1 MGVNISQIFRGSIIL
16 EKLPSSDIP
25 CVCLMFGAKSVGFS
39 LISWPRLIF
48 AFGHIFSFKYWIVS
62 TIGLLLFLLS
72 AMFPASLMAQDTTM
86 VNAVSSGGSME
97 NTGNGSVEFS
107 FGQLLYANEIAGS
120 FHVNQGIQQPSI
132 YELAS
137 SVSSLSCNNYVI
149 DNSVL
154 LKGEMYNGVVILPYL
169 GGNGANYLG
178 LNLSSSS
185 VKGLTMTLPTGKL
198 AKGNGSIELVLKGV
212 PSDTGVALFT
222 LVFGTK
228 TCPIS
233 LRVNTLQPELSVLRC
248 DNLSLNPS
256 AVGKN
261 LDYSGEM
268 SFTFSGGNNIKTTP
282 VLLSSQGVN
291 GLVLKADSLLL
302 NQAGGVLK
310 YTLLGKPT
318 SAGTAVFSFQ
328 IGGKACDI
336 SLKVLDSEMIKV
348 SDFFSPNGDGVNDYW
363 TIPEL
368 DLLTDSRVFI
378 FDRFGRLLVENTG
391 TAFRWDGLINNIPAP
406 VDSYWYLVKLNE
418 NESLRGNFTLMR

>member
-1 MGVNISQIFRGSIIL
+1 MFCMTINAIFFNIVFVIFL
-16 EKLPSSDIP
+16 
-25 CVCLMFGAKSVGFS
+25 VF
-39 LISWPRLIF
+39 
-48 AFGHIFSFKYWIVS
+48 VS
-62 TIGLLLFLLS
+62 P
-72 AMFPASLMAQDTTM
+72 AMAAVAQDTTIVM
-86 VNAVSSGGSME
+86 ATSSGGSLE
-97 NTGNGSVEFS
+97 NMGNGSIEFS
-107 FGQLLYANEIAGS
+107 FGQLLYANEITDA
-120 FHVNQGIQQPSI
+120 HNVNQGIQQPSI

-137 SVSSLSCNNYVI
+137 SVSSLSCDNYML
-149 DNSVL
+149 DNTVL

-178 LNLSSSS
+178 LNISSSS
-185 VKGLTMTLPTGKL
+185 VKGLTMTLPSGKL

-212 PSDTGVALFT
+212 PSDTGIAQFN

-233 LRVNTLQPELSVLRC
+233 LRVYTIQPELSVLRC
-248 DNLSLNPS
+248 DNFSLFPS

-261 LDYSGEM
+261 LDYSGEV
-268 SFTFSGGNNIKTTP
+268 SITYSGGNNVKTAP
-282 VLLSSQGVN
+282 VSLSSQGVN
-291 GLVLKADSLLL
+291 GLVLKADAMSL
-302 NQAGGVLK
+302 NQTGGLLK

-328 IGGKACDI
+328 IGGKACEV

-348 SDFFSPNGDGVNDYW
+348 SDFFSPNGDGLNDYW

-368 DLLTDSRVFI
+368 DLLADSRVFI

>member
-1 MGVNISQIFRGSIIL
+1 MGVNILQIFSRPFIL
-16 EKLPSSDIP
+16 EKSPSSDIP
-25 CVCLMFGAKSVGFS
+25 RVCLTIGNKSVGFS
-39 LISWPRLIF
+39 LNSWSRFIF
-48 AFGHIFSFKYWIVS
+48 ILGHVFSFKYWIVS

-72 AMFPASLMAQDTTM
+72 VMTPASLIAQDTTI
-86 VNAVSSGGSME
+86 VSAVSSGGSLE
-97 NTGNGSVEFS
+97 NTGNGSIEFS
-107 FGQLLYANEIAGS
+107 FGQLLYANEIANT
-120 FHVNQGIQQPSI
+120 HNVNQGIQQPSI

-137 SVSSLSCNNYVI
+137 SVSSLSCDNYML
-149 DNSVL
+149 DNTVL

-178 LNLSSSS
+178 LNISSSS
-185 VKGLTMTLPTGKL
+185 VKGLTMTLPSGKL

-212 PSDTGVALFT
+212 PSDTGIALFN

-233 LRVNTLQPELSVLRC
+233 LRVHSPQPELSVLRC
-248 DNLSLNPS
+248 DNFSLFPS

-261 LDYSGEM
+261 LDYSGEV
-268 SFTFSGGNNIKTTP
+268 SITYSGGNNVKTAP
-282 VLLSSQGVN
+282 VSLSSQGVN
-291 GLVLKADSLLL
+291 GLVLKADAMSL
-302 NQAGGVLK
+302 NQTGGLLK

-391 TAFRWDGLINNIPAP
+391 TAFRWDGLINNVPAP
-406 VDSYWYLVKLNE
+406 VDSYWYLVKLNDIE
-418 NESLRGNFTLMR
+418 TLRGNFTLMR

>member
-1 MGVNISQIFRGSIIL
+1 MTINAIFFNIVFVIFL
-16 EKLPSSDIP
+16 
-25 CVCLMFGAKSVGFS
+25 FF
-39 LISWPRLIF
+39 
-48 AFGHIFSFKYWIVS
+48 VS
-62 TIGLLLFLLS
+62 P
-72 AMFPASLMAQDTTM
+72 AMAAVAQDTTIVM
-86 VNAVSSGGSME
+86 ATSSGGSLE
-97 NTGNGSVEFS
+97 NMGNGSIEFS
-107 FGQLLYANEIAGS
+107 FGQLLYANEIANAYN
-120 FHVNQGIQQPSI
+120 VNQGIQQPSI

-137 SVSSLSCNNYVI
+137 SVSSLSCDNYVL
-149 DNSVL
+149 DNTVL

-178 LNLSSSS
+178 LNISSS
-185 VKGLTMTLPTGKL
+185 VKGLTMTLPSGKL

-212 PSDTGVALFT
+212 PADTGIALFN

-233 LRVNTLQPELSVLRC
+233 LRVYTIQPELSVLRC
-248 DNLSLNPS
+248 DNFSLFPS

-261 LDYSGEM
+261 LDYSGEV
-268 SFTFSGGNNIKTTP
+268 SITYSGGNNVKTAP
-282 VLLSSQGVN
+282 VSLSSQGVN
-291 GLVLKADSLLL
+291 GLVLKADAMSL
-302 NQAGGVLK
+302 NQTGGLLK

-328 IGGKACDI
+328 IGGKACDV
-336 SLKVLDSEMIKV
+336 SVKVLDSEMIKV
-348 SDFFSPNGDGVNDYW
+348 SDFFSPNGDGVNDHW

-368 DLLTDSRVFI
+368 DLLPDSRVFI

-391 TAFRWDGLINNIPAP
+391 TAFRWDGLINNVPAP

>member
-1 MGVNISQIFRGSIIL
+1 MFCMTINAIFFNIVFVIFL
-16 EKLPSSDIP
+16 
-25 CVCLMFGAKSVGFS
+25 VF
-39 LISWPRLIF
+39 
-48 AFGHIFSFKYWIVS
+48 VS
-62 TIGLLLFLLS
+62 P
-72 AMFPASLMAQDTTM
+72 AMAAVAQDTTIVM
-86 VNAVSSGGSME
+86 ATSSGGSLE
-97 NTGNGSVEFS
+97 NMGNGSIEFS
-107 FGQLLYANEIAGS
+107 FGQLLYANEITEA
-120 FHVNQGIQQPSI
+120 HNVNQGIQQPSI

-137 SVSSLSCNNYVI
+137 SVSSLSCDNYML
-149 DNSVL
+149 DNTVL

-178 LNLSSSS
+178 LNIPSSS

-212 PSDTGVALFT
+212 PSDTGIAQFN

-233 LRVNTLQPELSVLRC
+233 LRVYTIQPELSVLRC
-248 DNLSLNPS
+248 DNFSLFPS

-261 LDYSGEM
+261 LDYSGVV
-268 SFTFSGGNNIKTTP
+268 SITYSGGNNVKTAP
-282 VLLSSQGVN
+282 VSLSSQGVN

-310 YTLLGKPT
+310 YTLLGKPG
-318 SAGTAVFSFQ
+318 SAGTALFSLQ

-368 DLLTDSRVFI
+368 DLLPDSRVFV
-378 FDRFGRLLVENTG
+378 FDRFGRTLVESVGNS
-391 TAFRWDGLINNIPAP
+391 FRWDGLINNVPAP

-418 NESLRGNFTLMR
+418 NETLRGNFTLMR

>member
-1 MGVNISQIFRGSIIL
+1 MFCMTINAIFFNIVFVIFL
-16 EKLPSSDIP
+16 
-25 CVCLMFGAKSVGFS
+25 VF
-39 LISWPRLIF
+39 
-48 AFGHIFSFKYWIVS
+48 VS
-62 TIGLLLFLLS
+62 P
-72 AMFPASLMAQDTTM
+72 AMAAVAQDTTIVM
-86 VNAVSSGGSME
+86 ATSSGGSLE
-97 NTGNGSVEFS
+97 NMGNGSIEFS
-107 FGQLLYANEIAGS
+107 FGQLLYANEIANAYN
-120 FHVNQGIQQPSI
+120 VNQGIQQPSI

-137 SVSSLSCNNYVI
+137 SVSSLSCDNYML
-149 DNSVL
+149 DNTVL

-178 LNLSSSS
+178 LNIPSSS
-185 VKGLTMTLPTGKL
+185 VKGLTMTLPSGKL

-212 PSDTGVALFT
+212 PSDTGIALFN

-233 LRVNTLQPELSVLRC
+233 LRVYTIQPELSVLRC
-248 DNLSLNPS
+248 DNFSLFPS

-261 LDYSGEM
+261 LDYSGEV
-268 SFTFSGGNNIKTTP
+268 SITYSGGNNVKTAP
-282 VLLSSQGVN
+282 VSLSSQGVN
-291 GLVLKADSLLL
+291 GLVLKADAMSL
-302 NQAGGVLK
+302 NQTGGLLK

-328 IGGKACDI
+328 IGGKACEV

-348 SDFFSPNGDGVNDYW
+348 SDFFSPNGDGLNDYW

-368 DLLTDSRVFI
+368 DLLADSRVFI

-391 TAFRWDGLINNIPAP
+391 TAFRWDGLINNVPAP

>member
-1 MGVNISQIFRGSIIL
+1 MGVNILQIFSRPFIL
-16 EKLPSSDIP
+16 EKSPSSDIP
-25 CVCLMFGAKSVGFS
+25 RVCLTIGNKSVGFS
-39 LISWPRLIF
+39 LNSWSRFIF
-48 AFGHIFSFKYWIVS
+48 ILGHVFSFKYWIVS

-72 AMFPASLMAQDTTM
+72 VMTPASLIAQDTTI
-86 VNAVSSGGSME
+86 VSAVSSGGSLE
-97 NTGNGSVEFS
+97 NTGNGSIEFS
-107 FGQLLYANEIAGS
+107 FGQLLYANEIANT
-120 FHVNQGIQQPSI
+120 HNVNQGIQQPSI

-137 SVSSLSCNNYVI
+137 SVSSLSCDNYML
-149 DNSVL
+149 DNTVL

-178 LNLSSSS
+178 LNISSSS
-185 VKGLTMTLPTGKL
+185 VNGLTMTLPSGKL

-212 PSDTGVALFT
+212 PSDTGIALFN

-233 LRVNTLQPELSVLRC
+233 LRVYSPQPELSVLRC
-248 DNLSLNPS
+248 DNFSLFPS

-261 LDYSGEM
+261 LDYSGEV
-268 SFTFSGGNNIKTTP
+268 SITYSGGNNVKTAP
-282 VLLSSQGVN
+282 VSLSSQGVN
-291 GLVLKADSLLL
+291 GLVLKADAMSL
-302 NQAGGVLK
+302 NQTGGLLK

-328 IGGKACDI
+328 IGGKACEV
-336 SLKVLDSEMIKV
+336 SVKVLDSEMIKV
-348 SDFFSPNGDGVNDYW
+348 SDFFSPNGDGLNDYW

-378 FDRFGRLLVENTG
+378 FDRFGRLLVEKTG
-391 TAFRWDGLINNIPAP
+391 AAFRWDGLINNVLAP
-406 VDSYWYLVKLNE
+406 VDTYWYLVKLNE

>member
-1 MGVNISQIFRGSIIL
+1 MTINSTFLNIVFVI
-16 EKLPSSDIP
+16 
-25 CVCLMFGAKSVGFS
+25 S
-39 LISWPRLIF
+39 LF
-48 AFGHIFSFKYWIVS
+48 FVS
-62 TIGLLLFLLS
+62 P
-72 AMFPASLMAQDTTM
+72 AMATVEQDTTIVM
-86 VNAVSSGGSME
+86 ATSSGGSLE
-97 NTGNGSVEFS
+97 NMGNGSIEFS
-107 FGQLLYANEIAGS
+107 FGQLLYANEIANAYN
-120 FHVNQGIQQPSI
+120 VNQGIQQPSI

-137 SVSSLSCNNYVI
+137 SVSSLSCDNYVL
-149 DNSVL
+149 DNTVL

-178 LNLSSSS
+178 LNISSS
-185 VKGLTMTLPTGKL
+185 VKGLTMTLPSGKL

-212 PSDTGVALFT
+212 PADTGIALFN

-233 LRVNTLQPELSVLRC
+233 LRVYTIQPELSVLRC
-248 DNLSLNPS
+248 DNFSLFPS

-261 LDYSGEM
+261 LDYSGEV
-268 SFTFSGGNNIKTTP
+268 SITYSGGNNVKTAP
-282 VLLSSQGVN
+282 VSLSSQGVN
-291 GLVLKADSLLL
+291 GLVLKADAMSL
-302 NQAGGVLK
+302 NQTGGLLK

-328 IGGKACDI
+328 IGGKACDV
-336 SLKVLDSEMIKV
+336 SVKVLDSEMIKV
-348 SDFFSPNGDGVNDYW
+348 SDFFSPNGDGVNDHW

-368 DLLTDSRVFI
+368 DLLPDSRVFI

-391 TAFRWDGLINNIPAP
+391 TAFRWDGLINNVPAP